1 MLKNLI
7 IQNYALIEKL
17 DINFE
22 NGFSVITGETGAGKS
37 IILGAIGLLLG
48 QRADT
53 KAIKNGATKCVI
65 EAHFDLT
72 AYGME
77 DFFTRNELDYDPAD
91 CIIRRELHAS
101 GKSRAFI
108 NDVPAQLPLLKEL
121 GEQLIDVHSQHQNL
135 LLNKEDFQ
143 LNVLDIIAKDSDE
156 LKTYKQLYKDYKAVE
171 LALAKALEESEKDKA
186 EEEFLRFQVDQLAAL
201 NLSDPNEQQEIEDEV
216 ETLSHAE
223 DIKAELFKVDS
234 IMTQEHGVL
243 DMIKECSH
251 SLANLEKMTPT
262 VAELYQR
269 TERAYIELK
278 DISNEISSLQESLEY
293 DPQQLQQ
300 LNDRLNEIYEQEKKH
315 HVNSLQELI
324 DVFNNLQEKLDLID
338 NSEEHIAELE
348 KKRSEM
354 LKKVQQQADKLS
366 SLRTKAA
373 KEVEKQMIELLK
385 PLGIPNVQF
394 VIDLQKSTKPE
405 LSGIDKV
412 NFLFSANKNG
422 TLQQVSA
429 VASGGEIARVMLS
442 LKALISSAVKLPTII
457 FDEIDTGVSGSIAD
471 KMAEMMKNMGQQN
484 RQVIS
489 ITHLP
494 QIAAQGK
501 NHYKV
506 YKEDKDNG
514 TVSHIIQRTHEQRVE
529 EIAHMVSG
537 ATLTEAALNNARALL
552 TNNR

>member
-143 LNVLDIIAKDSDE
+143 LNVLDIIAKDNDE
-156 LKTYKQLYKDYKAVE
+156 LKTYKQTYKEYKSVE
-171 LALAKALEESEKDKA
+171 TALAKAIEESKKDKA
-186 EEEFLRFQVDQLAAL
+186 EEEFLRFQVEQLAAL

-269 TERAYIELK
+269 TESAYIELK
-278 DISNEISSLQESLEY
+278 DISNEISSLHDSLEY

-315 HVNSLQELI
+315 RVNSLQELI
-324 DVFNNLQEKLDLID
+324 DVFNGLQEKLDLID

-348 KKRSEM
+348 KKRNEM

-394 VIDLQKSTKPE
+394 VIDLQKSAKPE
-405 LSGIDKV
+405 PSGIDKV

-514 TVSHIIQRTHEQRVE
+514 TVSHIIQLTHEQRVE

-552 TNNR
+552 TNN

>member
-143 LNVLDIIAKDSDE
+143 LNVLDIIAKDNDE
-156 LKTYKQLYKDYKAVE
+156 LKTYKQTYKEYKSVE
-171 LALAKALEESEKDKA
+171 TALAKAIEESKKDKA
-186 EEEFLRFQVDQLAAL
+186 EEEFLRFQDEQLAAL

-269 TERAYIELK
+269 TESAYIELK
-278 DISNEISSLQESLEY
+278 DISNEISSLQDSLEY

-315 HVNSLQELI
+315 RVNSLQELI
-324 DVFNNLQEKLDLID
+324 DVFNGLQEKLDLID

-348 KKRSEM
+348 KKRNEM

-394 VIDLQKSTKPE
+394 VIDLQKSAKPE
-405 LSGIDKV
+405 PSGIDKV

-442 LKALISSAVKLPTII
+442 LKALISSAVKFPTII

-514 TVSHIIQRTHEQRVE
+514 TVSHIIQLTHEQRVE

-552 TNNR
+552 TNN

>member
-143 LNVLDIIAKDSDE
+143 LNVLDIIAKDNDE
-156 LKTYKQLYKDYKAVE
+156 LKTYKQTYKEYKSVE
-171 LALAKALEESEKDKA
+171 TALAKAIEESKKDKA
-186 EEEFLRFQVDQLAAL
+186 EEEFLRFQVEQLAAL

-251 SLANLEKMTPT
+251 SLA
-262 VAELYQR
+262 
-269 TERAYIELK
+269 
-278 DISNEISSLQESLEY
+278 
-293 DPQQLQQ
+293 QQLQQ

-315 HVNSLQELI
+315 RVNSLQELI
-324 DVFNNLQEKLDLID
+324 DVFNGLQEKLDLID

-348 KKRSEM
+348 KKRNEM

-394 VIDLQKSTKPE
+394 VIDLQKSAKPE
-405 LSGIDKV
+405 PSGIDKV

-514 TVSHIIQRTHEQRVE
+514 TVSHIIQLTHEQRVE

-552 TNNR
+552 TNN

>member
-143 LNVLDIIAKDSDE
+143 LNVLDIIAKDNDE
-156 LKTYKQLYKDYKAVE
+156 LKTYKQTYKEYKSVE
-171 LALAKALEESEKDKA
+171 TALAKAIEESKKDKA
-186 EEEFLRFQVDQLAAL
+186 EEEFLRFQVEQLAAL

-269 TERAYIELK
+269 TESAYIELK
-278 DISNEISSLQESLEY
+278 DISNEISSLQDSLEY
-293 DPQQLQQ
+293 DPQQLLQ

-315 HVNSLQELI
+315 RVNSLQELI

-348 KKRSEM
+348 KKRNEM

-394 VIDLQKSTKPE
+394 VIDLPKSAKPE
-405 LSGIDKV
+405 PSGIDKV

-514 TVSHIIQRTHEQRVE
+514 TVSHIIQLTHEQRVE

-552 TNNR
+552 TNN

>member
-143 LNVLDIIAKDSDE
+143 LKVLDIIAKDNDE
-156 LKTYKQLYKDYKAVE
+156 LKTYKQTYKEYKSVE
-171 LALAKALEESEKDKA
+171 TALAKAIEESKKDKA
-186 EEEFLRFQVDQLAAL
+186 EEEFLRFQVEQLAAL

-262 VAELYQR
+262 VSELYQR
-269 TERAYIELK
+269 TESAYIELK
-278 DISNEISSLQESLEY
+278 DISNEISSLQDNLRAGEEASSKQPSGA
-293 DPQQLQQ
+293 DRCLQQ
-300 LNDRLNEIYEQEKKH
+300 SARETRPHRQ
-315 HVNSLQELI
+315 
-324 DVFNNLQEKLDLID
+324 
-338 NSEEHIAELE
+338 
-348 KKRSEM
+348 
-354 LKKVQQQADKLS
+354 
-366 SLRTKAA
+366 LR
-373 KEVEKQMIELLK
+373 
-385 PLGIPNVQF
+385 
-394 VIDLQKSTKPE
+394 
-405 LSGIDKV
+405 
-412 NFLFSANKNG
+412 
-422 TLQQVSA
+422 
-429 VASGGEIARVMLS
+429 R
-442 LKALISSAVKLPTII
+442 
-457 FDEIDTGVSGSIAD
+457 
-471 KMAEMMKNMGQQN
+471 
-484 RQVIS
+484 
-489 ITHLP
+489 
-494 QIAAQGK
+494 
-501 NHYKV
+501 
-506 YKEDKDNG
+506 
-514 TVSHIIQRTHEQRVE
+514 
-529 EIAHMVSG
+529 AHR
-537 ATLTEAALNNARALL
+537 RA
-552 TNNR
+552 

>member
-143 LNVLDIIAKDSDE
+143 LNVLDIIAKDNDE
-156 LKTYKQLYKDYKAVE
+156 LKTYKQTYKEYKSVE
-171 LALAKALEESEKDKA
+171 TALAKAIEESKKDKA
-186 EEEFLRFQVDQLAAL
+186 EEEFLRFQVEQLAAL

-269 TERAYIELK
+269 TESAYIELK
-278 DISNEISSLQESLEY
+278 DISNEISSLQDSLEY

-315 HVNSLQELI
+315 RVNSLQELI

-348 KKRSEM
+348 KKRNEM

-394 VIDLQKSTKPE
+394 VIDLQKSAKPE
-405 LSGIDKV
+405 PSGIDKV
-412 NFLFSANKNG
+412 NFLFWANKNG
-422 TLQQVSA
+422 TLQQVSV

-514 TVSHIIQRTHEQRVE
+514 TVSHIIQLTHEQRVE

-552 TNNR
+552 TNN

>member
-143 LNVLDIIAKDSDE
+143 LNVLDIIAKDNDE
-156 LKTYKQLYKDYKAVE
+156 LKTYKQTYKEYKSVE
-171 LALAKALEESEKDKA
+171 TALAKAIEESKKDKA
-186 EEEFLRFQVDQLAAL
+186 EEEFLRFQVEQLAAL

-269 TERAYIELK
+269 TESAYIELK
-278 DISNEISSLQESLEY
+278 DISNEISSLQDSLEY

-315 HVNSLQELI
+315 RVNSLQELI
-324 DVFNNLQEKLDLID
+324 DVFNGLQEKLDLID

-348 KKRSEM
+348 KKRNEM

-366 SLRTKAA
+366 SLRAKAA

-394 VIDLQKSTKPE
+394 VIDLQKSAKPE
-405 LSGIDKV
+405 PSGIDKV

-514 TVSHIIQRTHEQRVE
+514 TVSHIIQLTHEQRVE

-552 TNNR
+552 TNN

>member
-143 LNVLDIIAKDSDE
+143 LNVLDIIAKDNDE
-156 LKTYKQLYKDYKAVE
+156 LKTYKQTYKEYKSVE
-171 LALAKALEESEKDKA
+171 TALAKAIEESKKDKA
-186 EEEFLRFQVDQLAAL
+186 EEEFLRFQVEQLAAL

-269 TERAYIELK
+269 TESAYIELK
-278 DISNEISSLQESLEY
+278 DISNEISSLQDSLEY

-315 HVNSLQELI
+315 RVNSLLELI
-324 DVFNNLQEKLDLID
+324 DVFNKLQEKLDLID

-348 KKRSEM
+348 KKRNEM

-394 VIDLQKSTKPE
+394 VIDLQKSAKPE
-405 LSGIDKV
+405 PSGIDKV

-514 TVSHIIQRTHEQRVE
+514 TVSHIIQLTHEQRVE

-552 TNNR
+552 TNN

>member
-143 LNVLDIIAKDSDE
+143 LNVLDIIAKDNDE
-156 LKTYKQLYKDYKAVE
+156 LKTYKQTYKEYKSVE
-171 LALAKALEESEKDKA
+171 TALAKAIEESKKDKA
-186 EEEFLRFQVDQLAAL
+186 EEEFLRFQVEQLAAL

-269 TERAYIELK
+269 TESAYIKVFCACKISDFLINQCVVLAENRLLLYGCV
-278 DISNEISSLQESLEY
+278 DISQNSFVAVVQRNAVFQRRKSHIVFEAFLSSFQHLYVTADVPLNAHRSYKSKPRKLVDALSAFLVGTAVQNAVFDIHQNGEISLVLDSL
-293 DPQQLQQ
+293 
-300 LNDRLNEIYEQEKKH
+300 
-315 HVNSLQELI
+315 
-324 DVFNNLQEKLDLID
+324 
-338 NSEEHIAELE
+338 
-348 KKRSEM
+348 
-354 LKKVQQQADKLS
+354 
-366 SLRTKAA
+366 
-373 KEVEKQMIELLK
+373 
-385 PLGIPNVQF
+385 
-394 VIDLQKSTKPE
+394 
-405 LSGIDKV
+405 
-412 NFLFSANKNG
+412 
-422 TLQQVSA
+422 
-429 VASGGEIARVMLS
+429 
-442 LKALISSAVKLPTII
+442 
-457 FDEIDTGVSGSIAD
+457 
-471 KMAEMMKNMGQQN
+471 
-484 RQVIS
+484 
-489 ITHLP
+489 
-494 QIAAQGK
+494 
-501 NHYKV
+501 
-506 YKEDKDNG
+506 
-514 TVSHIIQRTHEQRVE
+514 
-529 EIAHMVSG
+529 
-537 ATLTEAALNNARALL
+537 
-552 TNNR
+552 

>member
-143 LNVLDIIAKDSDE
+143 LNVLDIIAKDNDE
-156 LKTYKQLYKDYKAVE
+156 LKTYKQTYKEYKSVE
-171 LALAKALEESEKDKA
+171 SALAKAIEESKKDKA
-186 EEEFLRFQVDQLAAL
+186 EEEFLRFQVEQLAAL

-269 TERAYIELK
+269 TESAYIELK

-514 TVSHIIQRTHEQRVE
+514 TVSHIIQLTHEQRVE

-552 TNNR
+552 TNN

>member
-143 LNVLDIIAKDSDE
+143 LNVLDIIAKDNDE
-156 LKTYKQLYKDYKAVE
+156 LKTYKQTYKEYKSVE
-171 LALAKALEESEKDKA
+171 TALAKAIEESKKDKA
-186 EEEFLRFQVDQLAAL
+186 EEEFLRFQVEQLAAL

-262 VAELYQR
+262 VSELYQR
-269 TERAYIELK
+269 TESAYIELK
-278 DISNEISSLQESLEY
+278 DISNEISSLQDSLEY

-315 HVNSLQELI
+315 RVNSLQELI

-348 KKRSEM
+348 KKRNEI

-394 VIDLQKSTKPE
+394 VIDLQKSAKPE
-405 LSGIDKV
+405 PSGIDKV

-514 TVSHIIQRTHEQRVE
+514 TVSHIIQLTHEQRVE

-552 TNNR
+552 TNN

>member
-143 LNVLDIIAKDSDE
+143 LNVLDIIAKDNDE
-156 LKTYKQLYKDYKAVE
+156 LKTYKQTYKEYKSVE
-171 LALAKALEESEKDKA
+171 TALAKAIEESKKDKA
-186 EEEFLRFQVDQLAAL
+186 EEEFLRFQVEQLAAL
-201 NLSDPNEQQEIEDEV
+201 NLSDPNELQEIEDEV

-269 TERAYIELK
+269 TESAYIELK
-278 DISNEISSLQESLEY
+278 DISNEISSLQDSLEY

-315 HVNSLQELI
+315 RVNSLQELI

-348 KKRSEM
+348 KKRNEM

-394 VIDLQKSTKPE
+394 VIDLQKSAKPE
-405 LSGIDKV
+405 PSGIDKV

-514 TVSHIIQRTHEQRVE
+514 TVSHIIQLTHEQRVE

-552 TNNR
+552 TNN

>member
-143 LNVLDIIAKDSDE
+143 LNVLDIIAKDNDE
-156 LKTYKQLYKDYKAVE
+156 LKTYKQTYKEYKSVE
-171 LALAKALEESEKDKA
+171 TALAKAIEESKKDKA
-186 EEEFLRFQVDQLAAL
+186 EEEFLRFQVEQLAAL

-262 VAELYQR
+262 VSELYQR
-269 TERAYIELK
+269 TESAYIELK
-278 DISNEISSLQESLEY
+278 DISNEISSLQDSLEY

-315 HVNSLQELI
+315 RVNSLQELI
-324 DVFNNLQEKLDLID
+324 DVFNGLQEKLDLID

-348 KKRSEM
+348 KKRNEM

-394 VIDLQKSTKPE
+394 VIDLQKSAKPE
-405 LSGIDKV
+405 PSGIDKV

-514 TVSHIIQRTHEQRVE
+514 TVSHIIQLTHEQRVE

-552 TNNR
+552 TNN